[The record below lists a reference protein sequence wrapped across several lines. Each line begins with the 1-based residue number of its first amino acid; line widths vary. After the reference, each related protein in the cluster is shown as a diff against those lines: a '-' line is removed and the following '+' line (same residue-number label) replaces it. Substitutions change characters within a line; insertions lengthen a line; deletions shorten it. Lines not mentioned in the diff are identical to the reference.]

1 MGPVPVHLLAVGPGH
16 VFHGPDPVMRSAV
29 SAISKARPTLAYV
42 GCAAGDSAPFRLF
55 ITRWLKAAGAGRVAK
70 VSLCIR
76 RPDLATAK
84 GVLDAADAVF
94 VSGGD
99 VGAGMAV
106 LEDLGLTS
114 YLREL
119 AEQGK
124 PFIGLSAGSIMLA
137 RSWVRW
143 PDSDEEGS
151 AEVFPCLGV
160 APVYCDTHDEEEGWE
175 ELTAL
180 LRLLPEGS
188 EGWGIPSGG
197 DLVVSAEGAVTWTGP
212 PPTRLRRTA
221 GGVVAV

>member
-1 MGPVPVHLLAVGPGH
+1 ML
-16 VFHGPDPVMRSAV
+16 HGPDPAMRAAV
-29 SAISKARPTLAYV
+29 ASIGKGRPTLAYV
-42 GCAAGDSAPFRLF
+42 GCAAGDSPPFRLF
-55 ITRWLKAAGAGRVAK
+55 ITRWLRAAGAGRVAK
-70 VSLCIR
+70 VSLCVR
-76 RPDLATAK
+76 RPDLAAAK
-84 GVLDAADAVF
+84 SVLDAADAVF

-106 LEDLGLTS
+106 LEHLDLTS

-119 AEQGK
+119 AGQGK

-143 PDSDEEGS
+143 PDSDEEAS

-160 APVYCDTHDEEEGWE
+160 APVYCDTHDEEAGWE

-197 DLVVSAEGAVTWTGP
+197 DLIVSPGGAVTWTGP
-212 PPTRLRRTA
+212 SPARLRRTA
-221 GGVVAV
+221 GCVATV